1 MNNVCIEKAKI
12 SDIEYICNNLDT
24 KYICTWNKEEFLNCC
39 KMDNVETYIAKT
51 ENNILGFITVQSIL
65 SDIEILNICVDIE
78 HRKKGIGQLL
88 IKHIINLAFQNSFS
102 TIFLEVNVNNIHAIE
117 LYKKVGFQIIS
128 TRKGYYFN
136 KLTNNKEDAYIMNF
150 KEEYIC

>member
-1 MNNVCIEKAKI
+1 MNNICIEKATK
-12 SDIEYICNNLDT
+12 SDIEYICNNIDSI
-24 KYICTWNKEEFLNCC
+24 YICTWNKEEFLSCNN
-39 KMDNVETYIAKT
+39 MNNVYTYIAKT
-51 ENNILGFITVQSIL
+51 DNTILGFITIQAIMQ
-65 SDIEILNICVDIE
+65 DIEILNICVNINC
-78 HRKKGIGQLL
+78 RKRGIGKLL
-88 IKHIINLAFQNSFS
+88 IKHIMKQNFS
-102 TIFLEVNVNNIHAIE
+102 TIFLEVNVNNIAAIE